1 MLKFIFL
8 GAGYCSKYVIPLLPK
23 NCEII
28 CTHNL
33 KIKQESD
40 DHKYNLKRLCF
51 KDFLSQKDTLLKDVS
66 FILNSIPPSDKG
78 DIVIN
83 NLKESILKNQEKL
96 KWFGYF
102 SSTSVYGNYDGDWV
116 DENSKLIPKT
126 SRGILRKRSE
136 SNHLDLFRLHS
147 LPIHIFRLPGIYGP
161 GRSVFD
167 KVRNGELT
175 EIIKKDHFF
184 SRVYVE
190 DIGSAISKSINSP
203 TPGEI
208 FNLSDDMPCQS
219 SDIVRYAASLIKIS
233 NIKTLSYDD
242 PRLNEKIRSFYYDNK
257 RVKNLKIKKILDWTP
272 KYGNYKLGLKRILE
286 IRI

>member
-1 MLKFIFL
+1 MIKFIFF
-8 GAGYCSKYVIPLLPK
+8 GAGYCSKYIIPLLPK

-33 KIKQESD
+33 KIKENSD
-40 DHKYNLKRLCF
+40 DKKYNLKRLCF
-51 KDFLSQKDTLLKDVS
+51 NDFLKDKETLLKDVS
-66 FILNSIPPSDKG
+66 FILNSIPPTEHG

-83 NLKESILKNQEKL
+83 NLKENILKNKEKL
-96 KWFGYF
+96 RWFGYF

-126 SRGILRKRSE
+126 SRGILRKKSE
-136 SNHLDLFRLHS
+136 IDHLNLFRLNS

-167 KVRNGELT
+167 KVRNGQLT
-175 EIIKKDHFF
+175 EIIKKGHFF

-190 DIGSAISKSINSP
+190 DIGSAINKSINNP

-219 SDIVRYAASLIKIS
+219 SEIVRYAASLIKIS
-233 NIKTLSYDD
+233 NIKTLNYDD
-242 PRLNEKIRSFYYDNK
+242 PKLNEKIRSFYFDNK
-257 RVKNLKIKKILDWTP
+257 RVRNLKIKKILDWTP
-272 KYGNYKLGLKRILE
+272 KYRNYKLGLKRILE
-286 IRI
+286 I

>member
-1 MLKFIFL
+1 MLKFIFF
-8 GAGYCSKYVIPLLPK
+8 GAGYCSKYIIPLLPK

-28 CTHNL
+28 CTHNH
-33 KIKQESD
+33 KIKKNSD
-40 DHKYNLKRLCF
+40 DKKYNLKRLCF
-51 KDFLSQKDTLLKDVS
+51 NDFLKKKEILLKDVS
-66 FILNSIPPSDKG
+66 FILNSIPPTEHG

-83 NLKESILKNQEKL
+83 NLKENILKNNEKL
-96 KWFGYF
+96 RWYGYF
-102 SSTSVYGNYDGDWV
+102 SSTSVYGNYDGEWV
-116 DENSKLIPKT
+116 DENSRLLPKT
-126 SRGILRKRSE
+126 SRGILRRKSE
-136 SNHLDLFRLHS
+136 INHIELFRLHS

-167 KVRNGELT
+167 KVRNGQLT

-190 DIGSAISKSINSP
+190 DIASAIKKSFNNP

-219 SDIVRYAASLIKIS
+219 REIVRYAASLIKIS
-233 NIKTLSYDD
+233 NIKTISYDD
-242 PRLNEKIRSFYYDNK
+242 PKLNEKTRSFYFDNK
-257 RVKNLKIKKILDWTP
+257 RVRNLKIKKILDWTP

-286 IRI
+286 I

>member
-1 MLKFIFL
+1 MLKFIFF
-8 GAGYCSKYVIPLLPK
+8 GAGYCSKYIIPLLPK
-23 NCEII
+23 DCEII

-33 KIKQESD
+33 KIKINSD
-40 DHKYNLKRLCF
+40 DKKYNLKRYCF
-51 KDFLSQKDTLLKDVS
+51 NDFLKEKDLLLKDAS
-66 FILNSIPPSDKG
+66 FILNSIPPTEQG
-78 DIVIN
+78 DIIIN
-83 NLKESILKNQEKL
+83 ELKQSILKNKEKL

-116 DENSKLIPKT
+116 DENSKLVPKT
-126 SRGILRKRSE
+126 SRGILRRKSE
-136 SNHLDLFRLHS
+136 ISHLNLFKLYS

-167 KVRNGELT
+167 KVINGQLT

-190 DIGSAISKSINSP
+190 DISSAINRSIKNP

-242 PRLNEKIRSFYYDNK
+242 PKLNEKIRSFYFENK
-257 RVKNLKIKKILDWTP
+257 RVRNSKIKKILDWTP

-286 IRI
+286 I

>member
-1 MLKFIFL
+1 MLKFIFF
-8 GAGYCSKYVIPLLPK
+8 GAGYCSKYIIPLLPK

-33 KIKQESD
+33 KIKENSD
-40 DHKYNLKRLCF
+40 DKKYNLRRLCF
-51 KDFLSQKDTLLKDVS
+51 NDFLKDKETLLKDVS
-66 FILNSIPPSDKG
+66 FILNSIPPTELG
-78 DIVIN
+78 DVVIN
-83 NLKESILKNQEKL
+83 NLKENILENKEKL
-96 KWFGYF
+96 RWFGYF

-116 DENSKLIPKT
+116 DENSKLVPKT
-126 SRGILRKRSE
+126 SRGILRKKSE
-136 SNHLDLFRLHS
+136 IDHLNLFRLNS

-167 KVRNGELT
+167 KVRNGQLT
-175 EIIKKDHFF
+175 EIIKKGHFF

-190 DIGSAISKSINSP
+190 DIGSAINKSFNNP

-219 SDIVRYAASLIKIS
+219 SEIVRYAASLIKIS
-233 NIKTLSYDD
+233 NIKTLNYDD
-242 PRLNEKIRSFYYDNK
+242 PKLDEKIRSFYFDNK
-257 RVKNLKIKKILDWTP
+257 RVRNLKIKKILDWTP

-286 IRI
+286 I

>member
-1 MLKFIFL
+1 MIKFIFF
-8 GAGYCSKYVIPLLPK
+8 GAGYCSKYIIPLLPK

-28 CTHNL
+28 CTHNH
-33 KIKQESD
+33 KIKKNSD
-40 DHKYNLKRLCF
+40 DKKYNLKRLCF
-51 KDFLSQKDTLLKDVS
+51 NDFLKKKEILLKDVS
-66 FILNSIPPSDKG
+66 FILNSIPPTEHG

-83 NLKESILKNQEKL
+83 NLKENILKNNEKL
-96 KWFGYF
+96 RWYGYF
-102 SSTSVYGNYDGDWV
+102 SSTSVYGNYDGEWV
-116 DENSKLIPKT
+116 DENSRLLPKT
-126 SRGILRKRSE
+126 SRGILRRKSE
-136 SNHLDLFRLHS
+136 INHIDLFRLHS

-167 KVRNGELT
+167 KVRNGQLT

-190 DIGSAISKSINSP
+190 DIASAINKSFNNP

-219 SDIVRYAASLIKIS
+219 REIVRYAASLIKIS
-233 NIKTLSYDD
+233 NIKTISYDD
-242 PRLNEKIRSFYYDNK
+242 PKLNEKTRSFYFDNK
-257 RVKNLKIKKILDWTP
+257 RVRNLKIKKILDWTP

-286 IRI
+286 I

>member
-1 MLKFIFL
+1 MLKFIFF
-8 GAGYCSKYVIPLLPK
+8 GAGYCSKYIIPLLPK
-23 NCEII
+23 SCEII

-33 KIKQESD
+33 KIKENSD
-40 DHKYNLKRLCF
+40 DKKYNLKRLCF
-51 KDFLSQKDTLLKDVS
+51 NDFLKDKETLLKDVS
-66 FILNSIPPSDKG
+66 FILNSIPPTELG
-78 DIVIN
+78 DVVIN
-83 NLKESILKNQEKL
+83 NLKENILENKEKL
-96 KWFGYF
+96 RWFGYF

-116 DENSKLIPKT
+116 DENSTLVPKT
-126 SRGILRKRSE
+126 SRGILRKKCE
-136 SNHLDLFRLHS
+136 VDHLNLFRLNS

-167 KVRNGELT
+167 KVRNGQLT

-190 DIGSAISKSINSP
+190 DIGSAINKSVNNP

-219 SDIVRYAASLIKIS
+219 CEIVRYAASLIKIS
-233 NIKTLSYDD
+233 NIKTLNYDD
-242 PRLNEKIRSFYYDNK
+242 TKLNEKIRSFYFDNK
-257 RVKNLKIKKILDWTP
+257 RVRNLKIKKILDWTP

-286 IRI
+286 I

>member
-1 MLKFIFL
+1 MLKFIFF
-8 GAGYCSKYVIPLLPK
+8 GAGYCSRYIIPLLPE
-23 NCEII
+23 NSEII

-33 KIKQESD
+33 KIKSNSD
-40 DHKYNLKRLCF
+40 DKKYNLKRICF
-51 KDFLSQKDTLLKDVS
+51 TDFLKKKEILLKDVS
-66 FILNSIPPSDKG
+66 FILNSIPPTEHG

-83 NLKESILKNQEKL
+83 NLKENILKNNEKL
-96 KWFGYF
+96 RWYGYF
-102 SSTSVYGNYDGDWV
+102 SSTSVYGNYDGEWV
-116 DENSKLIPKT
+116 DENSTLLPKT
-126 SRGILRKRSE
+126 SRGILRRKSE
-136 SNHLDLFRLHS
+136 INHIDLFRLHS

-167 KVRNGELT
+167 KVRNGQLT

-190 DIGSAISKSINSP
+190 DIASAINKSFNNP

-219 SDIVRYAASLIKIS
+219 REIVRYAASLIKIS
-233 NIKTLSYDD
+233 NIKTISYDD
-242 PRLNEKIRSFYYDNK
+242 PKLNEKTRSFYFDNK
-257 RVKNLKIKKILDWTP
+257 RVRNLKIKKILDWTP

-286 IRI
+286 I

>member
-1 MLKFIFL
+1 MLKFIFF
-8 GAGYCSKYVIPLLPK
+8 GAGYCSKYIIPLLPK
-23 NCEII
+23 SCEII

-33 KIKQESD
+33 KIKENFD
-40 DHKYNLKRLCF
+40 DKKYNLRRLF
-51 KDFLSQKDTLLKDVS
+51 FNDFLKDRETLLKDVS
-66 FILNSIPPSDKG
+66 FILNSIPPTELG
-78 DIVIN
+78 DVVIN
-83 NLKESILKNQEKL
+83 NLKENILENKEKL
-96 KWFGYF
+96 RWFGYF

-126 SRGILRKRSE
+126 SRGILRKKSE
-136 SNHLDLFRLHS
+136 IDHLKLFRLNS

-167 KVRNGELT
+167 KVKNGEIT

-190 DIGSAISKSINSP
+190 DIGSAICKSINYP

-208 FNLSDDMPCQS
+208 FNLSDDLPCQS
-219 SDIVRYAASLIKIS
+219 QEIVRYAASLTKIS
-233 NIKTLSYDD
+233 SIKTFSYDD
-242 PRLNEKIRSFYYDNK
+242 PNLNQKIRSFYLDNK
-257 RVKNLKIKKILDWTP
+257 RVRNLKIKKILDWTP

-286 IRI
+286 I